1 MVNIVGIVQHRM
13 RDFKVLR
20 CNCLL
25 RTADLNFSVSVSFS
39 VIQQNEEIRRQL
51 TAQQKLIEKHKEN
64 LQKCL
69 NVNKTLLIDKV
80 SVCSTKPVNIWR
92 RKHDFEHH

>member
-1 MVNIVGIVQHRM
+1 M

-25 RTADLNFSVSVSFS
+25 RTADLNFAFLLF
-39 VIQQNEEIRRQL
+39 QQNEEIRRQL

-92 RKHDFEHH
+92 RKHEFKHH